1 MPERQRMGPAPARG
15 ASGPPALTA
24 QRAALLEAVQ
34 HASGAV
40 TTSALAAATGLHE
53 NTIREHLDALI
64 ARGLVRREPRKAT
77 GRGRPAMGYVA
88 AERSEPDPRVQE
100 YVGLATAL
108 AGHIARTSD
117 DPASEAREAG
127 RAWSGELD
135 GLAPQP
141 TPREARQRIVELF
154 DELGFAPE
162 TDDDASCVALRRCP
176 LLDAAERYPEVIC
189 AAHRG
194 LAEGTIKRLGGDP
207 AGVRLKPFAAPGAC
221 HLWLNESDEGPASG

>member
-1 MPERQRMGPAPARG
+1 MPDRQRMGPAPARG

-24 QRAALLEAVQ
+24 QRAAVLEAVQ
-34 HASGAV
+34 HARGPV

-53 NTIREHLDALI
+53 NTIREHLDALV
-64 ARGLVRREPRKAT
+64 ARGFVRREPGKAA

-100 YVGLATAL
+100 YVGLTTAL
-108 AGHIARTSD
+108 AGHISRTSD
-117 DPASEAREAG
+117 DPVQEARAAG
-127 RAWSGELD
+127 RAWSQELGD
-135 GLAPQP
+135 LEPQP
-141 TPREARQRIVELF
+141 TSRDARQRIVDLF

-162 TDDDASCVALRRCP
+162 TDGEIACVALRRCP

-194 LAEGTIKRLGGDP
+194 LAEGTLERLGGDP
-207 AGVRLKPFAAPGAC
+207 AGVRLEPFAAPGAC
-221 HLWLNESDEGPASG
+221 YLWLNGSDVAPPSG